1 MVYEERFYRDYHLN
15 RDLYRFRIARGESDL
30 LILASE
36 DIEKEAY
43 IALKECRAILKDYGS
58 AHPDFFKS
66 LVPLECHEGAPKL
79 IKHMHQASL
88 KAEVGPMATVA
99 GAVAQYIGEML
110 PFCNELIIENGGDLY
125 MRSTAERHIAIYAG
139 TSPFSNKLAIKIK
152 GEQTPLGICTS
163 AGTFGHSFSFGKVD
177 AAMIL
182 SKDTFLADAVATAV
196 GNRIQNE
203 ESIHEAID
211 YARQIEGVL
220 GILIIYRDKLGVWGD
235 IEIEPLRLK
244 LS

>member
-1 MVYEERFYRDYHLN
+1 MAYEERFYRNYHLN
-15 RDLYRFRIARGESDL
+15 RDLYRFRIVEGESDL

-36 DIEKEAY
+36 DIEKKAY
-43 IALKECRAILKDYGS
+43 VALKECRTILKDYGA
-58 AHPDFFKS
+58 AHPDFFES

-99 GAVAQYIGEML
+99 GAVAEYIGEML
-110 PFCNELIIENGGDLY
+110 PFCDELIIENGGDLY

-139 TSPFSNKLAIKIK
+139 TSPFSNKIAIKIK

-163 AGTFGHSFSFGKVD
+163 AGTFGHSLSFGKVD

-182 SKDTFLADAVATAV
+182 SKDTLLADAVATAV

-203 ESIHEAID
+203 DSIHEAIE
-211 YARQIEGVL
+211 YGRQIEGVL
-220 GILIIYRDKLGVWGD
+220 GILIIYQDKLGVWGD
-235 IEIEPLRLK
+235 MEIEPLRLN
-244 LS
+244 LD